1 MSSLPIKTALKHL
14 SAWSILIAFVGLL
27 TVIFSFLG
35 TLFCAALGGM
45 MMGATKASKALS
57 LAFSVLCPGIL
68 MLTMKSQ
75 KTELAERQVMVL
87 AALCLA
93 AFWLLYLMSM
103 LLVAYEKSGASSNS
117 STVAAKNLGTANGAV
132 VTPTLR
138 LAELEGKWWSEIS
151 ASGGQNQKRILEI
164 REGAMAL
171 STVGPDGRVCS
182 RAQGHLKL
190 EEVAATH
197 VLSAPK
203 GVEIAAGI

>member
-57 LAFSVLCPGIL
+57 FAFSILCPGIL
-68 MLTMKSQ
+68 MVTMKSQ
-75 KTELAERQVMVL
+75 RTELAERQVVIL
-87 AALCLA
+87 ATLCLA

-103 LLVAYEKSGASSNS
+103 LLAAFEKSGANSN
-117 STVAAKNLGTANGAV
+117 STVAAKHLGTANGAV
-132 VTPTLR
+132 VPPALR

-151 ASGGQNQKRILEI
+151 AVGGQNQKRILEI

-171 STVGPDGRVCS
+171 STLGPDGRVCS
-182 RAQGHLKL
+182 RAQGRLKL
-190 EEVAATH
+190 EHVAATH
-197 VLSAPK
+197 ALAAPDD
-203 GVEIAAGI
+203 VEIAANI

>member
-57 LAFSVLCPGIL
+57 FAFSVLCPGIL
-68 MLTMKSQ
+68 MVTMKSQ
-75 KTELAERQVMVL
+75 RTELAERQVVIL
-87 AALCLA
+87 ATLCLA

-103 LLVAYEKSGASSNS
+103 LLVAYEKSGPNSN

-132 VTPTLR
+132 VIPALR

-151 ASGGQNQKRILEI
+151 ATGGQNQKRILEI
-164 REGAMAL
+164 REGATAL
-171 STVGPDGRVCS
+171 STLGPDGRVCS
-182 RAQGHLKL
+182 RAQGRLKL

-197 VLSAPK
+197 AMVAPN

>member
-14 SAWSILIAFVGLL
+14 SAWSILIAFVALL

-57 LAFSVLCPGIL
+57 FAFSVLCPGIL
-68 MLTMKSQ
+68 MVTMKSQ
-75 KTELAERQVMVL
+75 RTELAERQVVIL
-87 AALCLA
+87 ATLCLA
-93 AFWLLYLMSM
+93 AFWLLYLMSL
-103 LLVAYEKSGASSNS
+103 LLVAYEKSGSNS
-117 STVAAKNLGTANGAV
+117 NSTVAAKNLGTANGAV
-132 VTPTLR
+132 VIPALR

-151 ASGGQNQKRILEI
+151 AIGGQNQKRILEI
-164 REGAMAL
+164 RAGAMAL
-171 STVGPDGRVCS
+171 STLGPDGRVCS
-182 RAQGHLKL
+182 RAQARLKL

-197 VLSAPK
+197 VLASPN

>member
-14 SAWSILIAFVGLL
+14 SAWSILIAFVALL

-57 LAFSVLCPGIL
+57 FAFSVLCPGIL
-68 MLTMKSQ
+68 MVTMKSQ
-75 KTELAERQVMVL
+75 RTELAERQVLIL
-87 AALCLA
+87 ATLCLA
-93 AFWLLYLMSM
+93 AFWLLYLIST
-103 LLVAYEKSGASSNS
+103 LLAAYEKSGPNSNS
-117 STVAAKNLGTANGAV
+117 TLAEKNLGTTNGAV
-132 VTPTLR
+132 VTPALR

-151 ASGGQNQKRILEI
+151 AVCGQNQKRILEI

-171 STVGPDGRVCS
+171 STLGPDGRVCS
-182 RAQGHLKL
+182 RAQGRLKL

-197 VLSAPK
+197 ALTTSS